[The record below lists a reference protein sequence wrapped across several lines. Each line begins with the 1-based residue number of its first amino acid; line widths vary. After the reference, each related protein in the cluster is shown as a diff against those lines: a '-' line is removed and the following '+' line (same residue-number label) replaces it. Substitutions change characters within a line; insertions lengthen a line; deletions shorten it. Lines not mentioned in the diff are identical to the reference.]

1 MKTIEESL
9 YVDTGVR
16 LCQSKI
22 TSRIKKSGNETMVHN
37 ILRRT
42 GRGAR
47 GRREGEERGGR
58 GEGKSKDTGIR
69 GGA

>member
-22 TSRIKKSGNETMVHN
+22 TSRIKKTMVHN